1 MKIILASAS
10 PRRRELLA
18 KIVPDFEVIV
28 SGVDEILEPNLT
40 PKEQVTK
47 LAYIKAKDVFDK
59 TNGNR
64 IVIGSD
70 TMVAKDNKIYG
81 KPKNEDN
88 AKKMIRELCSGNGTH
103 SVYTGL
109 TILVEENGIYKE
121 YKTCDEAKVHF
132 KEISDEEIQ
141 RWIDT
146 GKAMDKAGAYAMQEE
161 FGVFVDKIEGNFS
174 TIIGFPIHIVY
185 DILKIQFGVVC

>member
-185 DILKIQFGVVC
+185 DILKKYIF